1 MEKNQEKQDETTKF
15 WLNDTTCNSKIES
28 WWKFFVSDSLCSPN
42 SPGRWGTGDVSTAA
56 VNAAIE
62 SMAAVTAPATFDLG
76 AIVKKSDAMNW
87 DGSMHFNVLLVDDDD
102 DDDDDD
108 DVGTWQ
114 NGFDVLEVL
123 TRES

>member
-1 MEKNQEKQDETTKF
+1 
-15 WLNDTTCNSKIES
+15 
-28 WWKFFVSDSLCSPN
+28 
-42 SPGRWGTGDVSTAA
+42 
-56 VNAAIE
+56 
-62 SMAAVTAPATFDLG
+62 
-76 AIVKKSDAMNW
+76 VKKSDAMNW

-102 DDDDDD
+102 DGDD